1 MDKNKSPKL
10 QNHGE
15 SEASKIRIDILDNN
29 EKLSYIMER
38 IRDAGFAVY
47 AVGGCVRDALLGIV
61 PGDFDIASSASW
73 EIISELF
80 PTTKKLGEQFGT
92 FGTVR
97 IVHEGFSADAATFR
111 IETGYSDFRR
121 PDKIHFTGDIS
132 KDLERR
138 DFTINAM
145 AYNRWE
151 GLIDIFGGLEDLKN
165 RKIRAVMDPEAKFSQ
180 DALRILRAVRFSGQ
194 LDFEIEEETLKAMK
208 KYSYLASTIKKE
220 RVRQEIQKA
229 IVSKAA
235 GRVLKEYLY
244 IGLFD
249 YIGHIVKDKSD
260 GITPDEILHLSKG
273 EISTL
278 TQPEISAIEEV
289 SNIIDDAKCNF
300 DTRISLILAQMEKE
314 RSENL
319 ARYLGL
325 KKSRINVQ
333 Y

>member
-1 MDKNKSPKL
+1 MIKNPIM
-10 QNHGE
+10 QNYGE
-15 SEASKIRIDILDNN
+15 AAGSRVRIDILDNN

-73 EIISELF
+73 ETIIELF

-97 IVHEGFSADAATFR
+97 IVHEGFSSDAATFR
-111 IETGYSDFRR
+111 TETEYSDFRR
-121 PDKIHFTGDIS
+121 PDKIHFTGDIH

-145 AYNRWE
+145 AYNKWE
-151 GLIDIFGGLEDLKN
+151 GLVDIFRGLEDLKN

-180 DALRILRAVRFSGQ
+180 DALRILRAIRFSGQ

-229 IVSKAA
+229 IASKAA

-244 IGLFD
+244 IDLFD
-249 YIGHIVKDKSD
+249 YIGHIGKNKSD
-260 GITPDEILHLSKG
+260 GIKSYEISPLAKG

-278 TQPEISAIEEV
+278 TQPEIAGIEEV
-289 SNIIDDAKCNF
+289 SKIIDDTKCNF
-300 DTRISLILAQMEKE
+300 DTRISLVLAQMGKE
-314 RSENL
+314 RAENL
-319 ARYLGL
+319 AIYLRL
-325 KKSRINVQ
+325 KKSMIDIQN
-333 Y
+333 